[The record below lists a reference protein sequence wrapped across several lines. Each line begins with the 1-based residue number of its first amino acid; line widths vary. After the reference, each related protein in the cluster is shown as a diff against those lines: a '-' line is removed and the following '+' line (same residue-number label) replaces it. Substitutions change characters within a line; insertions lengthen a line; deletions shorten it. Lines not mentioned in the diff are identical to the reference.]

1 MDIHLDADADADVSE
16 LERVVC
22 LYSLA
27 PGLASTSHAASC
39 AQQYGIP
46 PRVIE
51 RAAEVSR
58 LLLNHEYTAL
68 TDRAMTADE
77 REQLRLDERVV
88 RGLIALDLDKT
99 ADVRGALKTLLEGV
113 C

>member
-1 MDIHLDADADADVSE
+1 MDIHLDAAADADMSE

-39 AQQYGIP
+39 AQQFGIP
-46 PRVIE
+46 PRVNE

-58 LLLNHEYTAL
+58 LLLSHDYAAL
-68 TDRAMTADE
+68 TDRAMSESE
-77 REQLRLDERVV
+77 RDQLRLDERVV
-88 RGLIALDLDKT
+88 RGLLALDLDKT
-99 ADVRGALKTLLEGV
+99 DDVRGALKSLLEAV
-113 C
+113 